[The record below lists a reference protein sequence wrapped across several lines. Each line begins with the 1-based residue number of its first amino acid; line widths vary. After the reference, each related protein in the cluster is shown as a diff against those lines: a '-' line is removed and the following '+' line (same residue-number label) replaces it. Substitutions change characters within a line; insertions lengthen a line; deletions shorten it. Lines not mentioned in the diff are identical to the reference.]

1 MNSDVAAR
9 LIAAGMSQ
17 GEAWKKSDL
26 FAKAERELSATGGG
40 EAMCWFVP
48 GRIEVLGKHTDY
60 AGGRSLLCTAE
71 RGFVV
76 EGICRSCRAPAGA
89 QLSAAIARRRHRDG
103 QRLAF
108 RRRDEQLERAGG
120 RHVRRAE
127 RGESARRVRGVLRQ
141 HHHRG
146 GSGRLLRLHRKW
158 ADVQVA
164 QG

>member
-60 AGGRSLLCTAE
+60 AGGRSLLCAVE
-71 RGFVV
+71 RGFCLAV
-76 EGICRSCRAPAGA
+76 SPRADR
-89 QLSAAIARRRHRDG
+89 LFRIRD
-103 QRLAF
+103 A
-108 RRRDEQLERAGG
+108 AGG
-120 RHVRRAE
+120 LAAE
-127 RGESARRVRGVLRQ
+127 IPLDAGPEARS
-141 HHHRG
+141 G
-146 GSGRLLRLHRKW
+146 GWELY
-158 ADVQVA
+158 AVA
-164 QG
+164 V